1 MYEVQIMGTGSFVPE
16 QIIKNDCL
24 SNFVD
29 TNDEWISSRT
39 GIKERRISSGENTSD
54 LAIGAAK
61 EAIEDA
67 NITADEIDLIVV
79 ATTTPD
85 FFMPSTACLVQKG
98 IEAYNATCFDI
109 SAACT
114 GFIYALN
121 VGFQFVRSGQSKTA
135 LIIGADTNSKI
146 IDWSDR
152 NTCVLFGDG
161 AGAVVLRR
169 SDEKELF
176 ILIQALMAEETN
188 YYFAQELM

>member
-85 FFMPSTACLVQKG
+85 FLCLLLL
-98 IEAYNATCFDI
+98 A
-109 SAACT
+109 
-114 GFIYALN
+114 
-121 VGFQFVRSGQSKTA
+121 
-135 LIIGADTNSKI
+135 
-146 IDWSDR
+146 
-152 NTCVLFGDG
+152 
-161 AGAVVLRR
+161 
-169 SDEKELF
+169 
-176 ILIQALMAEETN
+176 
-188 YYFAQELM
+188 